1 MDYLVDIEI
10 PPLAKPYTYFL
21 PEKWASLLDVGYRVQ
36 VPLGSRNAIGFITS
50 KLSAVNTRLKELD
63 GVDLKTISPSPVC
76 HYTFHPSQMPFFSWT
91 ASYYHY
97 PLSLVIDTA
106 VPPVADLREERIVTL
121 RNAAL
126 DQARTLLQKDLIE
139 ILKAEPSGV
148 SYSQL
153 CLSLIHI

>member
-76 HYTFHPSQMPFFSWT
+76 HVGVGAWRACGQG
-91 ASYYHY
+91 AAG
-97 PLSLVIDTA
+97 IDQA
-106 VPPVADLREERIVTL
+106 A
-121 RNAAL
+121 AAL
-126 DQARTLLQKDLIE
+126 
-139 ILKAEPSGV
+139 V
-148 SYSQL
+148 
-153 CLSLIHI
+153 